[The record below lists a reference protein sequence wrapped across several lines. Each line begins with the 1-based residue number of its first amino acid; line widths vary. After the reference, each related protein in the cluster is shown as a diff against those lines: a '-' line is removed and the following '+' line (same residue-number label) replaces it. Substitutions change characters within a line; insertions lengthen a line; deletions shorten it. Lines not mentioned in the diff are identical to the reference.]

1 MTGGKVPTR
10 SPTHREVEPA
20 RLAALGLEVEDL
32 ADGAPIGPGAIIELA
47 QDRGRP
53 VSHYYA
59 GATLGADVELEV
71 AHPVQLVVCA
81 GKCQQWGSLDV
92 IDRAADLWEKT
103 PRFDLLTRQCLD
115 RCDEA
120 AVCEIRSPD
129 GNIVMPRATPDAVVK
144 ALAEVLG
151 PG

>member
-1 MTGGKVPTR
+1 MSSKVPTR

-32 ADGAPIGPGAIIELA
+32 ADGAPIGVAALRDLA

-53 VSHYYA
+53 VSHFYA

-71 AHPVQLVVCA
+71 VHPVQLVACV
-81 GKCQQWGSLDV
+81 GKCQSYGALDI
-92 IDRAADLWEKT
+92 IDAAAEFHERR
-103 PRFDLLTRQCLD
+103 PRFDLVTRQCLD

-120 AVCEIRSPD
+120 AVCELRTPD
-129 GNIVMPRATPDAVVK
+129 GTVTLTRATPDTVAA
-144 ALAEVLG
+144 ALAEVTA
-151 PG
+151 PS